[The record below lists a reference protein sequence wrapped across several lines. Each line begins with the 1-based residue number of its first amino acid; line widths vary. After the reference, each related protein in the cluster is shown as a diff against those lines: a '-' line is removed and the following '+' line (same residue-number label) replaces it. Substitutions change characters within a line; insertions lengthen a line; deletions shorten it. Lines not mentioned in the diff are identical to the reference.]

1 MVSHSTA
8 LQATSTEAMVPSTT
22 VSCFPRN
29 MQGRLLAS
37 MAANTTMSGQGKLK
51 LTHSALKER
60 WPTEQKQEMPTAVE
74 PMEETREF

>member
-1 MVSHSTA
+1 
-8 LQATSTEAMVPSTT
+8 
-22 VSCFPRN
+22 

-37 MAANTTMSGQGKLK
+37 TEGTTTMSRQGKLK

-60 WPTEQKQEMPTAVE
+60 WPTEQKQEMPTEVE